1 MQDTNDLYVKL
12 QVHLAAIVAIVAA
25 LLLFAL
31 LTNSNTA
38 SAQQAIASTVTPTP
52 AASTPDFPPAPPKR
66 TPPLGNLDSMLSQ
79 LAARVQ
85 DGYSTAH
92 DAASQA
98 PIHNADSIAV
108 TFYFNGDTA
117 PLLAFLRAN
126 GGDPRNIGE
135 DYVEAYVP
143 VTLLAEASERPNV
156 VRVQAIEPPSPDRG
170 SVTSQGVAAH
180 AANAWHAAGYTG
192 AGVKVGVIDSG
203 FEGISALIGSE
214 LPSNVVARCYTDV
227 GVFTSNLADCENG
240 NDHGTAVSET
250 LLDIAPDAALY
261 IAMPES
267 RGDMRS
273 AVDWLISQDVD
284 VINRSVSSTW
294 DGPGD
299 GTSPYSDSPL
309 RSVDAAVSGG
319 IMWANSAGSD
329 AQSAWLGSFSNPD
342 SDRWL
347 NFDNGSADDELNG
360 VYLRAGREFAAQLRW
375 EGSWTAAESDLDLY
389 LYKTDDLYLPVAY
402 SNEDQLGRNGQIPSE
417 GFSYTPTESGRY
429 VLAVEYLS
437 GDVPGWVQLLARKD
451 HSLQYHTE
459 GGGIRNPA
467 ESANHGMLA
476 VGSSP
481 YWDVNT
487 IRASSNRGPTPDG
500 RIKPDI
506 VGATC
511 AEVASRNPR
520 LENGQKCWL
529 GGTSGASPQVAGLA
543 ALVKQ
548 RFPHYTPAQIA
559 NYLKSN
565 AERRGDAVPNNTW
578 GYGFAKL
585 PDPEATPLPT
595 ITHTP
600 THTATVTP
608 VPTAVRGDLGNKVS
622 ALEELIRSLQSMM
635 RVFESRFTR
644 IESRLEALDGVSPP
658 PTIITITPTPTDT
671 PTATPTSVS
680 GGVVPTPPTATPTP
694 TLTPS
699 PVPESTSIVSISAG
713 LTHTCGLR
721 ADGTAVCWGS
731 NYRGR
736 SSPPSNETFTA
747 ISVGGN
753 YSCGLR
759 SDRSAVCWD
768 FLSSAPGDEFL
779 SISAGQ
785 DHACGLRVNGSARC
799 WGDNE
804 YDQSSPPG
812 CETFTAISAG
822 GWYTCGLRSDGAAV
836 CWGSDVF
843 GETSPPANETFTA
856 ISAGD
861 HYACGLRADGAAVCW
876 GGNSYGEPSSTE
888 VFTSVSAGAYYAC
901 GLRADGSVRCWGSNE
916 YGQSSPPSGE
926 TFVSISAGSNH
937 ACGLRADGAAVCW
950 GWNEHGQS
958 TPP

>member
-12 QVHLAAIVAIVAA
+12 QVHLAVIAAIVAA
-25 LLLFAL
+25 ALLFTL

-79 LAARVQ
+79 LAERVQ
-85 DGYSTAH
+85 GGYATAH

-180 AANAWHAAGYTG
+180 AANAWHDAGYTG
-192 AGVKVGVIDSG
+192 EGIKVGVIDSG
-203 FEGISALIGSE
+203 FEGIRSLIGSE

-273 AVDWLISQDVD
+273 AVDWLVSQDVD

-347 NFDNGSADDELNG
+347 NFDNGSDNDILNG
-360 VYLRAGREFAAQLRW
+360 VYLEAGRRFAAQLRW
-375 EGSWTAAESDLDLY
+375 EGSWTAAESDLDLH

-402 SNEDQLGRNGQIPSE
+402 SNEEQLGRNGQIPSE
-417 GFSYTPTESGRY
+417 RLSYTPTESGRY
-429 VLAVEYLS
+429 GLAVQYLS

-467 ESANHGMLA
+467 ESTNPGMLA
-476 VGSSP
+476 VGSATLLGCEHNSGFKQP
-481 YWDVNT
+481 RTHARRQNKARHSGRNLRRSRQPQPALGRRSEMLARRHERGVAAGSGARGAGQAAFPPLHAGADCELSQ
-487 IRASSNRGPTPDG
+487 IQRRAARRRRSQQYMGLRFRQIARPRSYAVAHNNAHAHVDCHAIPHG
-500 RIKPDI
+500 RQRRSGKQSER
-506 VGATC
+506 A
-511 AEVASRNPR
+511 
-520 LENGQKCWL
+520 
-529 GGTSGASPQVAGLA
+529 GGT
-543 ALVKQ
+543 
-548 RFPHYTPAQIA
+548 
-559 NYLKSN
+559 
-565 AERRGDAVPNNTW
+565 D
-578 GYGFAKL
+578 
-585 PDPEATPLPT
+585 
-595 ITHTP
+595 
-600 THTATVTP
+600 
-608 VPTAVRGDLGNKVS
+608 
-622 ALEELIRSLQSMM
+622 
-635 RVFESRFTR
+635 
-644 IESRLEALDGVSPP
+644 
-658 PTIITITPTPTDT
+658 
-671 PTATPTSVS
+671 
-680 GGVVPTPPTATPTP
+680 
-694 TLTPS
+694 
-699 PVPESTSIVSISAG
+699 
-713 LTHTCGLR
+713 
-721 ADGTAVCWGS
+721 
-731 NYRGR
+731 
-736 SSPPSNETFTA
+736 
-747 ISVGGN
+747 
-753 YSCGLR
+753 
-759 SDRSAVCWD
+759 
-768 FLSSAPGDEFL
+768 
-779 SISAGQ
+779 
-785 DHACGLRVNGSARC
+785 
-799 WGDNE
+799 
-804 YDQSSPPG
+804 
-812 CETFTAISAG
+812 
-822 GWYTCGLRSDGAAV
+822 
-836 CWGSDVF
+836 
-843 GETSPPANETFTA
+843 
-856 ISAGD
+856 
-861 HYACGLRADGAAVCW
+861 
-876 GGNSYGEPSSTE
+876 
-888 VFTSVSAGAYYAC
+888 
-901 GLRADGSVRCWGSNE
+901 
-916 YGQSSPPSGE
+916 
-926 TFVSISAGSNH
+926 
-937 ACGLRADGAAVCW
+937 
-950 GWNEHGQS
+950 
-958 TPP
+958 